1 MNLLDTMRREQS
13 RKTMKEAQLRQFIAE
28 RVLSRIAGKGE
39 RRDEALR
46 AVIDLAIPNLDD
58 KSVAGIAAAIPELP
72 VSLYRKWVDMF
83 VDRLLETVCPPQ
95 IEELCRGTPESDASL
110 LLVYVMFMESARM
123 ERVVAHDL
131 KALGEK
137 NAPDAAGHWLRLHET
152 VPTEH

>member
-1 MNLLDTMRREQS
+1 MNDAQQRE
-13 RKTMKEAQLRQFIAE
+13 FIAE
-28 RVLSRIAGKGE
+28 RILSRIAGKGL

-58 KSVAGIAAAIPELP
+58 KAIAGIAAAIPELP
-72 VSLYRKWVDMF
+72 LSLYRKWVDMF
-83 VDRLLETVCPPQ
+83 VDRLLETVCSQQ

-123 ERVVAHDL
+123 ERVVARDL
-131 KALGEK
+131 KALDE
-137 NAPDAAGHWLRLHET
+137 NNVPNSAGAWLRLHET